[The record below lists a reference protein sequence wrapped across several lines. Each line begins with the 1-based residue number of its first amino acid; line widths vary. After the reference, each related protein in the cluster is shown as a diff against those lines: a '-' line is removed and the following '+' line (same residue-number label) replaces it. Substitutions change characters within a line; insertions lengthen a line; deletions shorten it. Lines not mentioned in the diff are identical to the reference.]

1 MISSVMMTSYQT
13 DSSQNVVNFDIGK
26 NLQKLI
32 VCELICVDTIEQF
45 IDTLNVFKVNY
56 L

>member
-13 DSSQNVVNFDIGK
+13 DSSQNVVDFDIGK

-45 IDTLNVFKVNY
+45 IDALNVFKVNY